1 MPSDH
6 TTLGGAKAFLKSL
19 FQQAFSK
26 TFWMFAGLAAGMSLI
41 AWSVLG
47 TQGFYDALDRNLYS
61 LAVTVP
67 RMIFALAAAGFIWV
81 MLPRD
86 VLSRFIGRN
95 SGIRGLIIATAGG
108 IITPGGPASA
118 FPLLAILGGAGAD
131 RGIMIAYITS
141 WAMLGMQRVLVWDL
155 PLMGTDFTIIRM
167 LVSLPLPIVA
177 GLIARQIPIQI
188 QLREEFIQSVK
199 AKSMTSESSDP
210 KDGPKA

>member
-1 MPSDH
+1 
-6 TTLGGAKAFLKSL
+6 
-19 FQQAFSK
+19 
-26 TFWMFAGLAAGMSLI
+26 MFAALAVVMAI
-41 AWSVLG
+41 TAWWVLG
-47 TQGFYDALDRNLYS
+47 VERFFAALDRNLYS

-67 RMIFALAAAGFIWV
+67 RMVFALAAAGFIWV

-95 SGIRGLIIATAGG
+95 SGMRGLIIATAGG

-141 WAMLGMQRVLVWDL
+141 WAMLGMQRILVWDL
-155 PLMGTDFTIIRM
+155 PLMGTEFTLIRM
-167 LVSLPLPIVA
+167 LVSLPLPILA

-188 QLREEFIQSVK
+188 QLREEFVRSVK
-199 AKSMTSESSDP
+199 EKP
-210 KDGPKA
+210 VQGPKA

>member
-1 MPSDH
+1 MSDH
-6 TTLGGAKAFLKSL
+6 HSTASSKHFIKALA
-19 FQQAFSK
+19 QQAFGK
-26 TFWMFAGLAAGMSLI
+26 TFWMFTALASVMAVI
-41 AWSVLG
+41 AWIVLG
-47 TQGFYDALDRNLYS
+47 PAAFQAAFDRNLYT

-86 VLSRFIGRN
+86 LLSRFIGRN
-95 SGIRGLIIATAGG
+95 SGLKGLIIATAGG

-141 WAMLGMQRVLVWDL
+141 WAMLGMQRILVWDL
-155 PLMGTDFTIIRM
+155 PLMGNEFTLVRI
-167 LVSLPLPIVA
+167 LVSLPLPIIA

-188 QLREEFIQSVK
+188 KLREEFVRSVQ
-199 AKSMTSESSDP
+199 ESSKQAKTSTPTHEP
-210 KDGPKA
+210 KS